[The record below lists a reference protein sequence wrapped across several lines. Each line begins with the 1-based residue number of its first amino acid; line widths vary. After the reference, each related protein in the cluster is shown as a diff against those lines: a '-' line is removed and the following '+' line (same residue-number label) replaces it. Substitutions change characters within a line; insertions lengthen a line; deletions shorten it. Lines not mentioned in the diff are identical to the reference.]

1 MSIEVMYSGIQV
13 VMDPLKSSEWWCDG
27 RMIHL
32 MNESEVICMK

>member
-1 MSIEVMYSGIQV
+1 M

-32 MNESEVICMK
+32 MNESEVVYVLNEMKNRM